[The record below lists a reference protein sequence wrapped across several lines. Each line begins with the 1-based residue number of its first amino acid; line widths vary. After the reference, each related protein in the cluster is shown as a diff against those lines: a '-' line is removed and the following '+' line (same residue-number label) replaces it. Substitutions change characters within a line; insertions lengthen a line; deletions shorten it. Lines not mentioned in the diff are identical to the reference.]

1 MSEPLQLTCPDGETI
16 AYYARPVHG
25 AMAKKTGVVWLGGLK
40 SDMTG
45 TKAVALDAWAAE
57 NDRPFVRFDYFGH
70 GQSSGDFVDGT
81 ISRWAQ
87 DAQFVLDQVAIESQI
102 LVGSSMGGWAAILT
116 ALARPDQ
123 VKGLVFVAP
132 APDFTEDLMWANFSA
147 ETKALI
153 ERGEVYEQ
161 PSLYDDNPYLISPQ
175 LIEDGRRNLVLR
187 DDIPIQCPVRI
198 IHGMQEVDVP
208 WERSLQLINVLQ
220 SQDVTATFVKGADHR
235 MSDEPNIARLVGLVS
250 SLCEQLDGEKT

>member
-1 MSEPLQLTCPDGETI
+1 MSEPLQFTCPDGETI
-16 AYYARPVHG
+16 AYYARSVHG
-25 AMAKKTGVVWLGGLK
+25 ASAKKMGVVWLGGLK

-45 TKAVALDAWAAE
+45 TKAVALDDWAAR
-57 NDRPFVRFDYFGH
+57 NDRAFVRFDYFGH

-87 DAQFVLDQVAIESQI
+87 DAQTVLDQVATGPQI

-132 APDFTEDLMWANFSA
+132 APDFTEDLMWENFSP

-153 ERGEVYEQ
+153 DRGEVYEQ
-161 PSLYDDNPYLISPQ
+161 PSMYDDNPYLISPQ
-175 LIEDGRRNLVLR
+175 LIQDGRRNLVLR
-187 DDIPIQCPVRI
+187 NDIQIHCPVRI
-198 IHGMQEVDVP
+198 LHGMSDADVP
-208 WERSLQLINVLQ
+208 WDRSLTLIDALQ
-220 SQDVTATFVKGADHR
+220 SDDVTATFVKGADHR
-235 MSDEPNIARLVGLVS
+235 MSDDPNIARLLDLVAD
-250 SLCEQLDGEKT
+250 LCAQLDE

>member
-1 MSEPLQLTCPDGETI
+1 MSDPSFLKCPDGETI
-16 AYYARPVHG
+16 AYSARPVHG
-25 AMAKKTGVVWLGGLK
+25 APAKKTGVVWLGGLK

-45 TKAVALDAWAAE
+45 TKAMALDAWAAA
-57 NDRPFVRFDYFGH
+57 DLRSFVRFDYFGH

-87 DAQFVLDQVAIESQI
+87 DAQFVLDHLTSGPQI

-132 APDFTEDLMWANFSA
+132 APDFTEDLMWANFSD

-153 ERGEVYEQ
+153 ERGEIYEQ

-175 LIEDGRRNLVLR
+175 LIEDGRRNLVLA
-187 DDIPIQCPVRI
+187 DPIAIQCPVRI
-198 IHGMQEVDVP
+198 LHGMKDEDVP
-208 WERSLQLINVLQ
+208 WERSLKLVEALQ
-220 SQDVTATFVKGADHR
+220 SDDVTATFVKGADHR
-235 MSDEPNIARLVGLVS
+235 MSDEPNIALLVRQVAA
-250 SLCEQLDGEKT
+250 LCAQLDD